1 MVIQL
6 IQPLFTEYLLCA
18 KEDITWLPISKNG
31 RPILDYLETASKLV
45 VNNDTFKAIKEL
57 TW

>member
-1 MVIQL
+1 M
-6 IQPLFTEYLLCA
+6 EYLLCA
-18 KEDITWLPISKNG
+18 KEDITWLPISNNG

-45 VNNDTFKAIKEL
+45 VNNYTFKAIKEL

>member
-6 IQPLFTEYLLCA
+6 IQPSFTEHLLCA
-18 KEDITWLPISKNG
+18 EEDIPWLPISNNG
-31 RPILDYLETASKLV
+31 RPILDYLKTASKLV
-45 VNNDTFKAIKEL
+45 VNNDAFKAIKEM